1 MASPEKRSLFGA
13 LFSAGSR
20 LFAHPAPMMHHRGFL
35 LPRAFAQNMAKKKA
49 QPRARSLNWLLLPA
63 SLLAAV
69 LLWAAVV
76 RLAGL
81 PAFILPA
88 PGAVWQRFLQAAGDG
103 SLLRHVLVTLQE
115 VLLGLLA
122 GVSAAAALGYALAR
136 SPRWERAL
144 APYVVASQ
152 SVPIVALAPLLVI
165 WFGPG
170 LLSKTLICALIVFFP
185 VLINTI
191 VGLHNVPADLREL
204 MRSLRATRWQ
214 TLRLLELPAALPVF
228 LGGLRIGATLSVIG
242 AVVGE
247 LVGAD
252 RGLGFLI
259 NVGRGQYDTAL
270 VFVAVFALVAMA
282 LLLYGLVV
290 LLEARLLWW
299 QRHPNLNPFLSGEK

>member
-1 MASPEKRSLFGA
+1 
-13 LFSAGSR
+13 
-20 LFAHPAPMMHHRGFL
+20 
-35 LPRAFAQNMAKKKA
+35 MAKKKA
-49 QPRARSLNWLLLPA
+49 QSRARSLNWLLLPA
-63 SLLAAV
+63 SLLAAM

-103 SLLRHVLVTLQE
+103 SLLRHVLVTLHE

-122 GVSAAAALGYALAR
+122 GVCAAAALGYALAR

-204 MRSLRATRWQ
+204 MRSLRASRWQ

-299 QRHPNLNPFLSGEK
+299 QRRPNLNPFLSGEK